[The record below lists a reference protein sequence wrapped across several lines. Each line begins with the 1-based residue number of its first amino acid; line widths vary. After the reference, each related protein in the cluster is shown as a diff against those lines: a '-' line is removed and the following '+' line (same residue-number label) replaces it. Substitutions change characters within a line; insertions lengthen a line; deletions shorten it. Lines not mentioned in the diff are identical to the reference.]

1 MPHWT
6 KIALKIFSV
15 ILGLILL
22 IYIGVAIYVHAN
34 KKDLLVSISKELNKG
49 LNGSLTI
56 GGMDPAF
63 LRGFP
68 GVSIKLT
75 HVLLKDKNWS
85 HHRRTLLTAREI
97 NIAVNPLALL
107 RGTIQIKKAQI
118 NQAGIYVFTDSTGYS
133 NTAVF
138 KKDENLPADKEEKSS
153 IPEIR
158 RFTLDNVSYIIDN
171 QKGHKLFQFQISHLS
186 GKIDYNGSGWEAAL
200 KLKTLVKSLAF
211 NTRRGSFMKDKV
223 FEGPFHVQYDN
234 KTKVVKA
241 DWKKLKI
248 GKDDFTIAAKFFTGA
263 DPWRFVIN
271 INTKSI
277 LWRNAYQL
285 LTPNIS
291 KKLKLFNLEKPI
303 SIKCKIEGHTGAGG
317 NPLINVATSVRNNIL
332 RTPGG
337 GIVQDCNFDGAFTNR
352 HYKEREINDA
362 NSLIK
367 LFRFTGTYD
376 EIPVRMDTVAI
387 ANLERPVASGLFQSN
402 FDITKLNKVM
412 GADLLKFS
420 HGMAAVNVAYR
431 ADIVNFKLTK
441 PFLKG
446 TVLIN
451 DASIS
456 YVPRGLNFKHTNVS
470 LFFTEKDLQIKNL
483 RLQSGKSVL
492 NMEGNI
498 QNFLNLYYSE
508 PEKILLTWQIRSPE
522 IHLGEFFAFLSQR
535 RPVTVKKKKASTTTF
550 SEDLNMAFEKSRVAL
565 FLDIDKVFYHKF
577 MATDAQAEL
586 YLTQDGVTI
595 ENLSVKHAGGQLKLN
610 GSLTQKGQRNDF
622 NVKSE
627 ISNVDIKKF
636 FYSFNNFGLTT
647 LTSENLN
654 GYLFSKVNIKGALT
668 AQGNIRKNS
677 MNGHVIFDL
686 KRGQLLNFKP
696 LVDVGQFAF
705 PLRDLNNITFR
716 NLNGKFDIN
725 GEKIKINPM
734 KINSNILNMDV
745 AGVYSLGSGTNI
757 ALDVPLRN
765 PKNDIEIDDKEEL
778 QKKRMRGIV
787 LHILATDGED
797 GKIKFKWNKN
807 RD

>member
-15 ILGLILL
+15 FLGLILL
-22 IYIGVAIYVHAN
+22 SYIAVAIYVQAN
-34 KKDLLVSISKELNKG
+34 KKKLLVTITKELNKG
-49 LNGSLTI
+49 LSGSLTI

-63 LRGFP
+63 LKGFP
-68 GVSIKLT
+68 GVSIKLNN
-75 HVLLKDKNWS
+75 VLLKDKNWNQ
-85 HHRRTLLTAREI
+85 HRRTLLTAGEL
-97 NIAVNPLALL
+97 NISINPLAML

-118 NQAGIYVFTDSTGYS
+118 NQASIHVFTDSTGYS
-133 NTAVF
+133 NTAIF
-138 KKDENLPADKEEKSS
+138 KKDKSLPEDKEEKSS

-158 RFTLDNVSYIIDN
+158 RFTLDNVSYIVDN
-171 QKGHKLFQFQISHLS
+171 QKGHKMFQFQINHLS
-186 GKIDYNGSGWEAAL
+186 GKIDYNGSGWQAAV

-223 FEGPFHVQYDN
+223 FDGPFFVQYDN
-234 KTKVVKA
+234 KTEVVTA
-241 DWKKLKI
+241 DWKKVKI
-248 GKDDFTIAAKFFTGA
+248 GNDDFTIGAKFFTKT

-271 INTKSI
+271 INTNGI

-291 KKLKLFNLEKPI
+291 KRLKLFNLEKPI
-303 SIKCKIEGHTGAGG
+303 SIKCKIEGDTGAGG
-317 NPLINVATSVRNNIL
+317 TPLINVTTSVRNNVL
-332 RTPGG
+332 STPGG
-337 GIVQDCNFDGAFTNR
+337 GVVQDCNFDGAFTNSHFR
-352 HYKEREINDA
+352 GQGINDA

-367 LFRFTGTYD
+367 LFRFTGTYG
-376 EIPVRMDTVAI
+376 EIPFKMDTVAI

-402 FDITKLNKVM
+402 FDITKLNNVI
-412 GADLLKFS
+412 GDDLLKFNF
-420 HGMAAVNVAYR
+420 GMAAVNVAYK
-431 ADIVNFKLTK
+431 ADIVNFNLTK

-446 TVLIN
+446 TILIN
-451 DASIS
+451 DASIN

-470 LFFTEKDLQIKNL
+470 LFFTENDLLIKNL

-492 NMEGNI
+492 NMEGSI
-498 QNFLNLYYSE
+498 KNFLNLYYSE
-508 PEKILLTWQIRSPE
+508 PEKILLTWKIKSPE
-522 IHLGEFFAFLSQR
+522 VHLGEFFAFLSQR

-586 YLTQDGVTI
+586 YLTQNGATI

-622 NVKSE
+622 NVKSV

-636 FYSFNNFGLTT
+636 FYAFNNFGLTT

-654 GYLFSKVNIKGALT
+654 GYLFSKVDIKGVLT
-668 AQGNIRKNS
+668 AQGNMLKNS

-725 GEKIKINPM
+725 GEQIKINPM

-765 PKNDIEIDDKEEL
+765 PKNDIKIEDKEEL
-778 QKKRMRGIV
+778 QKKRMKGIV